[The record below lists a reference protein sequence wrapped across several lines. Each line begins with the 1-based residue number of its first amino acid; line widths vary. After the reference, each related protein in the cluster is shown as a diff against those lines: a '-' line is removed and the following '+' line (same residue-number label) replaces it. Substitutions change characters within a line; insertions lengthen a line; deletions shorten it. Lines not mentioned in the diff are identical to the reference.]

1 MTTVPAPH
9 RPGRHLKLLGALLTV
24 LGVMLAATAAGPV
37 VRAFNNTIVAGFTAP
52 VQTTPFRQVV
62 ELRKGKYLLFESTN
76 SARQVSPQAILLIDS
91 RGVRVT
97 GIQQSSGNDG
107 VDRDGEQFVDVVAMT
122 VPHAGYYQLTVSDS
136 SRARMIVSRDPAD
149 AFRSIGGWL
158 LTAGVGALVFVLGF
172 VLLLVG
178 FSRNRPGRGQP
189 VLVYF
194 GQQPAS
200 SPPGWYPDPYRP
212 GGWRYWDG
220 YRWQP

>member
-1 MTTVPAPH
+1 VTTVPAPH
-9 RPGRHLKLLGALLTV
+9 RPGRLLKLLGALLMV
-24 LGVMLAATAAGPV
+24 LAVVLAATAAVPI
-37 VRAFNNTIVAGFTAP
+37 VRAFNSAILAGLTAP

-76 SARQVSPQAILLIDS
+76 SAQQVSPQAILLIDS

-97 GIQQSSGNDG
+97 GIRRSSGNDM

-136 SRARMIVSRDPAD
+136 SRARMIVSRDPVD
-149 AFRSIGGWL
+149 AFGSIGGWL
-158 LTAGVGALVFVLGF
+158 LTAGLGALVFVLGF

-200 SPPGWYPDPYRP
+200 SPPGWYPDPNRP
-212 GGWRYWDG
+212 GSWRYWDG